1 MAKDTRKVIRKAT
14 SFRRME
20 VLSLY
25 PRFLRCRL
33 CPLWANPAMMTGT
46 DAVSSKATKTVMSKV
61 AFGTRGKEVE
71 TAYEKPD
78 IDGIIGLNSVLS
90 SEEVRS

>member
-1 MAKDTRKVIRKAT
+1 MDIKRVIRKVI
-14 SFRRME
+14 SSRRTA
-20 VLSLY
+20 VLN
-25 PRFLRCRL
+25 RFLRFHRYRL
-33 CPLWANPAMMTGT
+33 CPLWANPAMMMGI
-46 DAVSSKATKTVMSKV
+46 DAGSLKVTKNVMSKV

-90 SEEVRS
+90 SEEVRV